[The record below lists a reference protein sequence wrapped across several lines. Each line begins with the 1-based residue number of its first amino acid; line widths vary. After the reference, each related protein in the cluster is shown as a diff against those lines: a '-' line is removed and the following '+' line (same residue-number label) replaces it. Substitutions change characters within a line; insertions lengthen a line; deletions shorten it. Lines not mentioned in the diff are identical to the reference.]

1 MTSHPL
7 LRTAALTISAFPI
20 ALGSLALLNPHY
32 MLVKMFE
39 FPLPPAPADQ
49 KVTLNQMRSFGIR
62 DTFVGAACLGAWY
75 RGDDVML
82 GFLVLMGA
90 GLAVGDGFAQRS
102 AVRRGQWTKHW
113 VFVPVLGGVG
123 LGLMGGV

>member
-7 LRTAALTISAFPI
+7 LRTAALLISALPI

-39 FPLPPAPADQ
+39 YPLPPASADQ
-49 KVTLNQMRSFGIR
+49 KVTLSQVRSFGIR
-62 DTFVGAACLGAWY
+62 DIFVGAACLGAWY

-102 AVRRGQWTKHW
+102 AVGRGQWTKHW

-123 LGLMGGV
+123 MGLMGWV